1 MAAESSF
8 DIVCKLDG
16 QEVKNAVQHAM
27 KEIVNR
33 FDFKGS
39 GTQIQVVDDGA
50 AIELKSSEEFK
61 LQSARD
67 VLESKL
73 VKRGIELKAL
83 NPGEIES
90 ALGGTVRQ
98 RIELQSGIPMEKA
111 REIVKIVK
119 STKRKVQAAIQGDQV
134 RISGKK
140 KDELQSIMS
149 LLKEANLGIAM
160 QFKNYR

>member
-1 MAAESSF
+1 MAVESSF
-8 DIVCKLDG
+8 DIVCKLDV
-16 QEVKNAVQHAM
+16 QEVKNAVQHSM

-39 GTQIQVVDDGA
+39 GTQIQVVDDGV

-61 LQSARD
+61 LQGARD

-73 VKRGIELKAL
+73 VKRGIELLAL
-83 NPGEIES
+83 NPGQIES

-98 RIELQSGIPMEKA
+98 KIELQNGIPMEKA

-140 KDELQSIMS
+140 KDELQSIMA
-149 LLKEANLGIAM
+149 LLKEADLGIAM

>member
-50 AIELKSSEEFK
+50 AIELKSSEKFK
-61 LQSARD
+61 LEGARD

-98 RIELQSGIPMEKA
+98 RIELQNGIPMDKA

-119 STKRKVQAAIQGDQV
+119 STKRKVQVAIQGDQV
-134 RISGKK
+134 RVSGKK
-140 KDELQSIMS
+140 KDELQSIMA
-149 LLKEANLGIAM
+149 LLKEADLGIAM

>member
-8 DIVCKLDG
+8 DIVCKLDV
-16 QEVKNAVQHAM
+16 QEVKNAVQHSM

-61 LQSARD
+61 LQGARD

-73 VKRGIELKAL
+73 VKRGIELLAL
-83 NPGEIES
+83 NPGQIES

-98 RIELQSGIPMEKA
+98 KIELQNGIPMEKA

-140 KDELQSIMS
+140 KDELQSIMA
-149 LLKEANLGIAM
+149 LLKEADLGIAM

>member
-8 DIVCKLDG
+8 DVVCKVDL
-16 QEVKNAVQHAM
+16 QEVKNAVQHSM

-39 GTQIQVVDDGA
+39 GTKIEIVDDGA
-50 AIELKSSEEFK
+50 ALELTSSEEFK
-61 LQSARD
+61 LRGARD
-67 VLESKL
+67 VLETKL

-98 RIELQSGIPMEKA
+98 KIELQSGIPMEKA

-140 KDELQSIMS
+140 KDELQSIMA
-149 LLKEANLGIAM
+149 LLKEADLGIAM

>member
-8 DIVCKLDG
+8 DIVCKLDV
-16 QEVKNAVQHAM
+16 QEVKNAVQHSM

-61 LQSARD
+61 LQGARD
-67 VLESKL
+67 VMESKL
-73 VKRGIELKAL
+73 VKRGIELLAL
-83 NPGEIES
+83 NPGQIES

-98 RIELQSGIPMEKA
+98 KIELQNGIPMEKA

-140 KDELQSIMS
+140 KDELQSIMA
-149 LLKEANLGIAM
+149 LLKEADLGIAM

>member
-1 MAAESSF
+1 MDERRGM
-8 DIVCKLDG
+8 DELG
-16 QEVKNAVQHAM
+16 
-27 KEIVNR
+27 
-33 FDFKGS
+33 
-39 GTQIQVVDDGA
+39 DGA
-50 AIELKSSEEFK
+50 ILRPLVTRIAAG
-61 LQSARD
+61 ARD

-98 RIELQSGIPMEKA
+98 RIELQNGIPMDKA

-119 STKRKVQAAIQGDQV
+119 STKRKVQVAIQGDQV
-134 RISGKK
+134 RVSGKK
-140 KDELQSIMS
+140 KDELQSIMA
-149 LLKEANLGIAM
+149 LLKEADLGIAM

>member
-39 GTQIQVVDDGA
+39 GTGIEVVDDGA

-61 LQSARD
+61 LRSARD

-83 NPGEIES
+83 NPGQIES

-98 RIELQSGIPMEKA
+98 KIELQSGIPMEKA

-119 STKRKVQAAIQGDQV
+119 STKRKVQVAIQGDQV

-140 KDELQSIMS
+140 KDELQSIMT
-149 LLKEANLGIAM
+149 LLKEADLGIAM